1 MITKHN
7 FDISS
12 ICWLSGTYGEL
23 KCYADNYFIPETLN
37 EFEEIC
43 RELYE
48 NHEEFDVIGHTSNI
62 YFKPGYHTSNLI
74 STRKLNKWKEYDDH
88 IWCECGVHVKSLSKE
103 MVEEGIKGFAG
114 LVDLPGTVGAGV
126 YGNAGCYGDGFSTL
140 VVSAKVLT
148 RKGVIFELSKEDFG
162 FRKRSSVLKRHE
174 IDGVILSVKLKKEY
188 GEFDIIRNEA
198 INNHELRKRTQ
209 PGPQN
214 NLGSIFKYRNCLTL
228 RGRIIKGISAI
239 IAKLTHPTVPS
250 SNLAKEKTYIACKL
264 MRQRE
269 LAEYLPYG
277 FNRYIWSSH
286 SAHDRFD
293 QYVSMYK
300 KIFKDAELEIEI
312 KQ

>member
-48 NHEEFDVIGHTSNI
+48 NHEEFDIIGHTSNV
-62 YFKPGYHTSNLI
+62 YFKPGYHTNNLV

-148 RKGVIFELSKEDFG
+148 SNGVIFELSKEDLG
-162 FRKRSSVLKRHE
+162 FRKRSSVLKRHQV
-174 IDGVILSVKLKKEY
+174 DGVILSVKLKKEY
-188 GEFDIIRNEA
+188 GDIDKIRKDA
-198 INNHELRKRTQ
+198 TNNHELRKRTQ

-214 NLGSIFKYRNCLTL
+214 NLGSIFKYQNCLTL
-228 RGRIIKGISAI
+228 RGRIIKGVSAI

-264 MRQRE
+264 MRQRD

-277 FNRYIWSSH
+277 FNRYIWSSL
-286 SAHDRFD
+286 SAHNRFD